1 MRALVVLALAVP
13 AWGSVIL
20 STLAQTSAGPAA
32 DKSCFMAGTVSASCS
47 SREGAVNGADAYATA
62 SASLL
67 NISLSVDTGAVFFA
81 SARATAEAS
90 YSEIVFIPGGSGI
103 GHLTIQYQI
112 MAFGGFGSWT
122 ANVGGLGFYTGI
134 EGYPV
139 TSEFIYGVPFNMS
152 GSASAYA
159 SAIRSD
165 YGRLYVTVK
174 PLWILAD
181 GSPVTLQVIPEP
193 GTWLLCVIALMLG
206 CTYHFRSMLVGTT
219 DS

>member
-1 MRALVVLALAVP
+1 MRALVVLVLAVP
-13 AWGSVIL
+13 AWGSVLL
-20 STLAQTSAGPAA
+20 STTAQTTAGLDAS
-32 DKSCFMAGTVSASCS
+32 KSCFMTETVSANCS
-47 SREGAVNGADAYATA
+47 SRDGAVNGASADASA

-67 NISLSVDTGAVFFA
+67 NISLSVNTGAVFVA

-90 YSEIVFIPGGSGI
+90 YSEMVFILGGSGI

-112 MAFGGFGSWT
+112 MVFGGFGSWT

-139 TSEFIYGVPFNMS
+139 TSEFTYGVPFGLG

-165 YGRLYVTVK
+165 YGNIRVTVK

-181 GSPVTLQVIPEP
+181 GSPATLQVIPEP
-193 GTWLLCVIALMLG
+193 GTWLLCVIALILG